1 MRARLLRSSL
11 DRDIARGTE
20 HPADPAM
27 ALREAQLVSSR
38 ERTRLALRLEEVL
51 VDASPLG
58 KLGGGVIRVDA
69 DAVEV
74 ARPVLNELILSLRSS
89 QAVEARGVV
98 LAWRL
103 LTDPTSPVY
112 VPPEKFANPDRL
124 RCESLAV
131 LLALRP
137 SAAGDA
143 ATQ

>member
-1 MRARLLRSSL
+1 
-11 DRDIARGTE
+11 
-20 HPADPAM
+20 M